1 MKKIFLLLWLTLSF
15 SNLALAQEQQER
27 LDSLFTTLKNKNA
40 FNGNVLIADKDK
52 IIFEKS
58 YGLANIKE
66 DIKLSDKSIFNL
78 ASVTKQFT
86 AACILLLEEE
96 NKLSLTD
103 DVTKY
108 IPELSFYKGIKIE
121 HLIHHTSGLPDYM
134 KLLDEK
140 ADKNKVVTN
149 DYVIQLFEKEKPELL
164 FKPNNQFEYSNTGY
178 LFLATIIE
186 RVSNNSYSHY
196 LKEKIF
202 SPLNMSNTNVFFLYK
217 DTLNI
222 PDLAIGYV
230 QESIGKELICDIP
243 YVKYFDGAYGQG
255 RIYSTTK
262 DLLKW
267 AESLKNNTLFTKE
280 QIHLLTDYF
289 KLNNNENTNYGFGL
303 FLGENKNYG
312 KIINHSG
319 GWGGYTTFLEQ
330 HLSSDKIII
339 ILQNHSLITTKIP
352 IQQIRK
358 ILYNEPLKSDKPIE
372 LNTNDLDK
380 YLGNY
385 MNIDISMKI
394 SITKKGNILYSQAT
408 DQMEIPMDA
417 YENDVFKFEPADI
430 VLTFNL
436 EEKSFE
442 LSQGGIKFVFRKE

>member
-1 MKKIFLLLWLTLSF
+1 MKKLFLFVWLTLSL
-15 SNLALAQEQQER
+15 SNSVVAQKQQER
-27 LDSLFTTLKNKNA
+27 LDSLFTALKNKNA
-40 FNGNVLIADKDK
+40 FNGNVLIADKGK

-66 DIKLSDKSIFNL
+66 DIKLTEKSVFNL

-86 AACILLLEEE
+86 AAGILLLEGE
-96 NKLSLTD
+96 NKLSLSD
-103 DVTKY
+103 DITKY
-108 IPELSFYKGIKIE
+108 IPELSFYKGVKIE

-134 KLLDEK
+134 ELLNQK
-140 ADKNKVVTN
+140 ADKNVVVTN
-149 DYVIQLFEKEKPELL
+149 DYIIQLFAKEKPELL
-164 FKPNNQFEYSNTGY
+164 FKPNDQFEYSNTGY

-186 RVSNNSYSHY
+186 RVSNISYSNY
-196 LKEKIF
+196 LKQKIF

-217 DTLNI
+217 DNLTI

-230 QESIGKELICDIP
+230 QEGVGEELISNIP

-267 AESLKNNTLFTKE
+267 AESIKNNTLFTKE
-280 QIHLLTDYF
+280 QTNIITDNF
-289 KLNNNENTNYGFGL
+289 KLNNDENTNYGFGL
-303 FLGENKNYG
+303 FVGKNKNYG

-330 HLSSDKIII
+330 HFSSDKILI

-352 IQQIRK
+352 IQQVRK
-358 ILYNEPLKSDKPIE
+358 ILYNEPLKSDMPIE

-417 YENDVFKFEPADI
+417 YENNVFKFEPADI

-436 EEKSFE
+436 EEKNFE